1 MIQKHEDFFFLK
13 KSHDA
18 LHVATPFDMRK
29 KIASFPEESCVLV
42 DYDNTA
48 VKGRGP
54 LNKLMPF
61 LRGPYRVINS
71 VGSRYTLLDL
81 VTNKHTDVLFHRF
94 HPFFYDKARMD
105 PKEAACRDREEYE
118 VEKILG
124 HSGDPRKKSEM
135 NSFVEWKGYN
145 DPKRKHLGALENA
158 PLN

>member
-1 MIQKHEDFFFLK
+1 MIQKHEDFFLK
-13 KSHDA
+13 KEPRCFA
-18 LHVATPFDMRK
+18 RRYPIRYAK

-105 PKEAACRDREEYE
+105 PKEAACRNREEYE

-158 PLN
+158 PLS